1 MNRSLFA
8 VTLAL
13 ATTSAAT
20 TASAQ
25 AAGSASD
32 HYVVDYYYKARWG
45 FQQEFIELFR
55 RNHWPLLQARVDKGT
70 IVEVTAA
77 APRYH
82 ATEDGRWDYRVTI
95 VFPTVQA
102 AHLPT
107 SVSEPDRRRLF
118 PDSVRYQKEEHRRF
132 EILEA
137 HWDVPVVSV
146 PPEP

>member
-1 MNRSLFA
+1 MTRLLFA
-8 VTLAL
+8 VALAL
-13 ATTSAAT
+13 AAIGGTSSAT
-20 TASAQ
+20 AQ
-25 AAGSASD
+25 ATSSSSD
-32 HYVVDYYYKARWG
+32 RYVVDYYYKTRWG
-45 FQQEFIELFR
+45 FQEEFIELFR

-102 AHLPT
+102 AHFPT
-107 SVSEPDRRRLF
+107 SVSDPDRRRLF

-137 HWDVPVVSV
+137 HWDVPIVAVAAK
-146 PPEP
+146 P